1 MERST
6 EKNERHL
13 NLTEE
18 VKDMK
23 RSLKVLCLVLSAALL
38 LAGCGGNGAATQQG
52 AVVTVGEGAEE
63 GATATA
69 EAATNIDRDDV
80 IFCMLNEPKSLDPLE
95 GENAQEKLPVYADPD
110 SSEYAAMVEEI
121 RRELKFTTLKYHRLD
136 DMLASTQLSPCKLC
150 TYCWDGRE

>member
-80 IFCMLNEPKSLDPLE
+80 IFCMLKALSSMRKKLE
-95 GENAQEKLPVYADPD
+95 LEAEKATPPTPENIVLLR
-110 SSEYAAMVEEI
+110 EI
-121 RRELKFTTLKYHRLD
+121 LAELKK
-136 DMLASTQLSPCKLC
+136 K
-150 TYCWDGRE
+150 

>member
-95 GENAQEKLPVYADPD
+95 GENAQDWMVPRQINETLIRDAPGDPTAQ
-110 SSEYAAMVEEI
+110 EP
-121 RRELKFTTLKYHRLD
+121 L
-136 DMLASTQLSPCKLC
+136 LASS
-150 TYCWDGRE
+150 WEFAEDGSALLLKIPK